1 MEAAG
6 EEEDTAEVAEAA
18 VEELTNSFNK
28 IMGDVVM
35 IAEVDVVTEV
45 VFLLDVE

>member
-1 MEAAG
+1 MDAAE

-18 VEELTNSFNK
+18 VEELANLFNK

-35 IAEVDVVTEV
+35 VAEVDVKT
-45 VFLLDVE
+45 